1 MHGEHHLTSTRK
13 SVIIIYIGNV
23 DDTSFSF
30 NENYLSLLNQ

>member
-1 MHGEHHLTSTRK
+1 MHEEHHLTSTRK

-30 NENYLSLLNQ
+30 NENYLSLLNR